1 MNKSI
6 LKPIIGGALLG
17 TFVFFTGP
25 LLFIVLLLKFIFTP
39 FGMGR
44 ARMIGQFSPE
54 MGMPPFA
61 FAEKIRSMNDE
72 EFNAMKEKMKSRFG
86 EKCN

>member
-1 MNKSI
+1 MV
-6 LKPIIGGALLG
+6 ALFG
-17 TFVFFTGP
+17 TFCILYGP
-25 LLFIVLLLKFIFTP
+25 LLFIVLLLKLSSTP

-61 FAEKIRSMNDE
+61 FAEK
-72 EFNAMKEKMKSRFG
+72 
-86 EKCN
+86 